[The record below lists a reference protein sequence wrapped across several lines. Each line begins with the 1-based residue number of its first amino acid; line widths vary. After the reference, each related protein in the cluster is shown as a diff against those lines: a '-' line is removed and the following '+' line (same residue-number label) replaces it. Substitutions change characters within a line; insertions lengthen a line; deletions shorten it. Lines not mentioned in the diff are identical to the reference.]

1 MTDPPDPPDPRA
13 AESGPPFTLQIDRI
27 TWSGAG
33 RAVDADGR
41 VVDVV
46 GAYPGERV
54 QVRPDPRRPRWA
66 CLLRIEAPSAA
77 RVDPACD
84 QMRACPGCPLRG
96 LPAEERRALTD
107 PMHRAALPIGAV
119 ASWSR
124 LPGAADD
131 GGRARAVARALWGPD
146 GRLVLGMV
154 RAGQPPIE
162 LGRCPLQNA
171 LSRALVARLQ
181 AELRAAGV
189 EPWDAG
195 TRRGTLRHVIVQTVG
210 RAARAIFAVDGEGP
224 PIPFP
229 DLLVDR
235 PDVSLLV
242 DALPRRGAGLTR
254 RPRAV
259 RGEAV
264 LRFTL
269 DGDRFRASPR
279 SWIPQAPETVPGLRR
294 AVLRL
299 LDPRPA
305 WRVVE
310 VGCGIGTLSL
320 PIARRVEHLTGL
332 DIERDAAL
340 DAAANAAANGV
351 ANVDFRTGEAGHGL
365 RRLLGAGRPFDGV
378 VMHAMR
384 RPFGAAA
391 MSAVRA
397 LKPERVVCIAPFAP
411 ALARDLERLGDYAIE
426 AVVVCDQTPGTVP
439 DLTLVALS
447 ARG

>member
-1 MTDPPDPPDPRA
+1 MTDPPAPRA
-13 AESGPPFTLQIDRI
+13 AESGPSCTLQIDRI

-33 RAVDADGR
+33 RAVDDDGR
-41 VVDVV
+41 YVDVV

-54 QVRPDPRRPRWA
+54 QARLDPHRSRRA
-66 CLLRIEAPSAA
+66 HLLRIEKPAPA
-77 RVDPACD
+77 RIDPACD
-84 QMRACPGCPLRG
+84 QMQACPGCPLRG
-96 LPAEERRALTD
+96 LPGARRQALTD
-107 PMHRAALPIGAV
+107 PMHRAAVPTGAEV
-119 ASWSR
+119 AWSR

-131 GGRARAVARALWGPD
+131 GGRARAVARALWSPD

-162 LGRCPLQNA
+162 LGRCPLQSGP
-171 LSRALVARLQ
+171 SRALVARLQ
-181 AELRAAGV
+181 AELRAVGV
-189 EPWDAG
+189 EPWDAEA
-195 TRRGTLRHVIVQTVG
+195 RRGTLRHVIVQTIGDASRV
-210 RAARAIFAVDGEGP
+210 IFAVDGAGP
-224 PIPFP
+224 PIPFGA
-229 DLLVDR
+229 LLTDR
-235 PDVSLLV
+235 SAVSLLV

-254 RPRAV
+254 RPRLV
-259 RGEAV
+259 RGEAA
-264 LRFTL
+264 LWFTL

-279 SWIPQAPETVPGLRR
+279 SWIPQAPATVPGLRR

-299 LDPRPA
+299 LAPRPT

-310 VGCGIGTLSL
+310 IGCGIGTLSL

-340 DAAANAAANGV
+340 DAEVNAAANGV
-351 ANVDFRTGEAGHGL
+351 ENADFRTGEAGHGL

-397 LKPERVVCIAPFAP
+397 LRPERVVCISPFAP
-411 ALARDLERLGDYAIE
+411 ALARDLDLLGDYVIE
-426 AVVVCDQTPGTVP
+426 AVELCDQTPGAVP